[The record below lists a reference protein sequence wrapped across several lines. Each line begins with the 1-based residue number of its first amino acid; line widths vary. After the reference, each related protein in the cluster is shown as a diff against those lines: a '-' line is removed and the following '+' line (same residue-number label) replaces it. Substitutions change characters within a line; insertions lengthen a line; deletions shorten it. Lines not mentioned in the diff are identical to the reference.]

1 MKRSED
7 TLGEDD
13 LVPSKKCRAQPWKYA
28 GSNGE
33 RPLSLDREGKERNSE
48 VAGPSAGTSPTP
60 GPELRVAAPSTQTPS
75 DRTSLGSPP
84 ESGQDNQGWQE
95 AQAAPDKVA
104 EPRWAWRGLP
114 NLGNTCYMN
123 AVLQALLA
131 IPSFAQGLLLQGVSW
146 GTAPSGALL
155 TPLSWLLVL
164 KDVCKVETKQELLL
178 SIKSA
183 ISAAAEAFQGSQQ
196 NDAHEFLGQCLQQL
210 KGEFEDLKASW
221 SAGGEAGGEAG
232 GDPAPELCAGSPATQ
247 ASHCPVS
254 ANFEFEMQI
263 SITCQVCGWVVLKTE
278 PSNHL
283 SLDLYRGTEP
293 PPLSV
298 QTALDLFFAAE
309 ELQYRCERCQHR
321 RSVLRCWFGRL
332 PRVLIVHL
340 KRYSFDDAWLLVKND
355 QRVHVSPSLVLSQCS
370 ADTKPP
376 LPVVR
381 RAPAGDA
388 KVLHAVSQ
396 ETLSAVTSPSLPSET
411 QSSASRGPRGVQS
424 TRGGAG
430 RTQGQG
436 GLESELTDPGGRAP
450 ERGQAT
456 ADSAAAQEG
465 HPLPHEDRGE
475 PVSTPSSVL
484 AQVPRNPELQNSE
497 KTNSGG
503 VQGCPEKD
511 MSGPTEARLQEA
523 DQDVCGASGSDRG
536 PGNQG
541 RIAQA
546 RTPDAVGSGG
556 PPPAYRLVSVV
567 SHVGSSDSGHYI
579 SDVFDFQQQ
588 AWFLYN
594 DLKVSQIP
602 EAVMWEARKRTGYL
616 FFYMHNEIFEESLEK
631 TASPQKLSAQTE
643 TTPWADSEE
652 TPWDNL

>member
-33 RPLSLDREGKERNSE
+33 RPVRLDDDEGKERNSE
-48 VAGPSAGTSPTP
+48 DAGPSAGTSPTP
-60 GPELRVAAPSTQTPS
+60 GPDLRVAAPPTQTPS
-75 DRTSLGSPP
+75 NRTSLGSPP
-84 ESGQDNQGWQE
+84 ESDGDNPGWQE
-95 AQAAPDKVA
+95 AQAARDKVA

-131 IPSFAQGLLLQGVSW
+131 ILSFAEGLLLQGVSW

-164 KDVCKVETKQELLL
+164 KDFCKVETKQGLLL
-178 SIKSA
+178 SLKRA
-183 ISAAAEAFQGSQQ
+183 ISAAAEPFQGSQQ

-210 KGEFEDLKASW
+210 KGEFEDLKATCS
-221 SAGGEAGGEAG
+221 AGGEAG

-263 SITCQVCGWVVLKTE
+263 SITCQACGWVVLKTE

-283 SLDLYRGTEP
+283 SLDLHRGTEP

-298 QTALDLFFAAE
+298 QTALDLCFAAE
-309 ELQYRCERCQHR
+309 ELQSRCERCRH
-321 RSVLRCWFGRL
+321 RL

-340 KRYSFDDAWLLVKND
+340 KRYSFDDAWLL
-355 QRVHVSPSLVLSQCS
+355 CS

-388 KVLHAVSQ
+388 KDLQAASQ
-396 ETLSAVTSPSLPSET
+396 ESLSAVTSLSSPSET

-430 RTQGQG
+430 RTQRQG
-436 GLESELTDPGGRAP
+436 GLESQPTDPGRRAP

-456 ADSAAAQEG
+456 ADSAAAEEG
-465 HPLPHEDRGE
+465 RPLPHEDRGE
-475 PVSTPSSVL
+475 PVSTPRSVL
-484 AQVPRNPELQNSE
+484 AEVPGNAEPQNSE

-511 MSGPTEARLQEA
+511 TSGPTEARPPEA
-523 DQDVCGASGSDRG
+523 DQDDCGASGSDRG
-536 PGNQG
+536 PEHQDP
-541 RIAQA
+541 IPEA
-546 RTPDAVGSGG
+546 RAPDAEGSGG

-567 SHVGSSDSGHYI
+567 SHVGSSHDSGHYI

-588 AWFLYN
+588 AWFLHN

-602 EAVMWEARKRTGYL
+602 EALVWEARKRTGYL
-616 FFYMHNEIFEESLEK
+616 LFYMHNEIFEASLEM
-631 TASPQKLSAQTE
+631 TAGSQKLS
-643 TTPWADSEE
+643 DSEE

>member
-1 MKRSED
+1 MKRSQD
-7 TLGEDD
+7 ALGEDD
-13 LVPSKKCRAQPWKYA
+13 LAPSKKCRAQPWKFA
-28 GSNGE
+28 GSHGE
-33 RPLSLDREGKERNSE
+33 RPLSLDDEGNSE
-48 VAGPSAGTSPTP
+48 DDEGNSEDAGPSAGTSPTP
-60 GPELRVAAPSTQTPS
+60 GPDPREAALATQTPS

-84 ESGQDNQGWQE
+84 ESDGDNAGWQE
-95 AQAAPDKVA
+95 APAAPDTPA
-104 EPRWAWRGLP
+104 EPGWAWRGLP

-131 IPSFAQGLLLQGVSW
+131 VPTFAQGLLLQSVSW

-164 KDVCKVETKQELLL
+164 KDFCKVETKQELLL
-178 SIKSA
+178 SIKGA
-183 ISAAAEAFQGSQQ
+183 ISAAAEAFRGSQQ

-210 KGEFEDLKASW
+210 KGEFEDVKATW
-221 SAGGEAGGEAG
+221 SAG
-232 GDPAPELCAGSPATQ
+232 GDPAPELCAGSPASE

-283 SLDLYRGTEP
+283 SLDLQRGTEP
-293 PPLSV
+293 LPLSV

-321 RSVLRCWFGRL
+321 RSVRRSWFGRL

-355 QRVHVSPSLVLSQCS
+355 QRVLVSPSLVLSSQCS

-388 KVLHAVSQ
+388 NVLHTVSQ
-396 ETLSAVTSPSLPSET
+396 ETLSAVPSPSLPSET

-430 RTQGQG
+430 RTQRQG
-436 GLESELTDPGGRAP
+436 GLESELTDPGRRAP

-456 ADSAAAQEG
+456 ADSAVTEEG
-465 HPLPHEDRGE
+465 RPLPHEDRGE
-475 PVSTPSSVL
+475 PVSTPSSVP
-484 AQVPRNPELQNSE
+484 AEVPGNPELQNSE
-497 KTNSGG
+497 KTNSAG

-511 MSGPTEARLQEA
+511 MSGPTEARLPEA
-523 DQDVCGASGSDRG
+523 DQDVCGALGSDRG
-536 PGNQG
+536 PENQDPM
-541 RIAQA
+541 AQA
-546 RTPDAVGSGG
+546 RAPDAVGSGG

-567 SHVGSSDSGHYI
+567 SHVGSSHDSGHYI

-602 EAVMWEARKRTGYL
+602 EAAMWEARKRTGYL

-631 TASPQKLSAQTE
+631 TASSQKLSAQTE